1 MCKVTYKTIFDETS
15 FIIAKDWKQYKC
27 PLVRGLVNYTM
38 AQVIEWKMLQP
49 QKENIYKV

>member
-27 PLVRGLVNYTM
+27 PLVRGTGKLYYGIGHRMKNATTT
-38 AQVIEWKMLQP
+38 
-49 QKENIYKV
+49 KENIYKV